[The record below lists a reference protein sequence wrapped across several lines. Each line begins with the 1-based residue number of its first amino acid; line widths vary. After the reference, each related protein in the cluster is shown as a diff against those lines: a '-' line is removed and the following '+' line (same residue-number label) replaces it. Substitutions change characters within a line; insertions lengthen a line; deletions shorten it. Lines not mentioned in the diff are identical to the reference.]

1 LISLDLSFNVSETCS
16 KLGNLVFLVFKSIDW
31 VLNLEGLALLCD
43 FGLEDSHRYKQL
55 LNLLLFNQTAGLLLI
70 FQALLLGFDDLDS
83 LLEGMLCAALIKK
96 AFKRGLELRHHAF
109 LLALEACL
117 F

>member
-1 LISLDLSFNVSETCS
+1 
-16 KLGNLVFLVFKSIDW
+16 
-31 VLNLEGLALLCD
+31 
-43 FGLEDSHRYKQL
+43 

-70 FQALLLGFDDLDS
+70 FQALLLGFYDLDC
-83 LLEGMLCAALIKK
+83 LLKGMLCAALIKK
-96 AFKRGLELRHHAF
+96 AFKRGLKLCHHAF